1 MRSTAALIFATL
13 CVSSAGLRAAD
24 TVTSDYPNRPLRLIT
39 GFLPGGISDTLARVV
54 GEKLGE
60 RIGQRVVIDGRPGA
74 GGLISLEI
82 AAGSTPDGY
91 TLLLGTPA
99 VTISPSFTR
108 KLSFDPL
115 NSFAAVSMLGSS
127 PTITVVNPAVPAD
140 SMKELIALAK
150 AKPGQLNYA
159 SSGQGTTNHLAGE
172 LLKTMAGIQIT
183 PITYK
188 GAALTLLATISG
200 ETQLTFSPLLPAIPH
215 IKSGKLRGLAVTSA
229 KRSTSL
235 PDTPAIAET
244 LPGYDVTSWY
254 GILVPA
260 KTPQAIIARL
270 NTEINRVLETRDVK
284 ERLTAQGVEVAGSS
298 SVELAAFIKN
308 DAVRW
313 AKLVKESGIR
323 LD

>member
-91 TLLLGTPA
+91 TLLLCTPA

-229 KRSTSL
+229 KRSTAL

-244 LPGYDVTSWY
+244 LPGYDVTSGY

>member
-1 MRSTAALIFATL
+1 
-13 CVSSAGLRAAD
+13 
-24 TVTSDYPNRPLRLIT
+24 
-39 GFLPGGISDTLARVV
+39 
-54 GEKLGE
+54 
-60 RIGQRVVIDGRPGA
+60 
-74 GGLISLEI
+74 
-82 AAGSTPDGY
+82 
-91 TLLLGTPA
+91 
-99 VTISPSFTR
+99 
-108 KLSFDPL
+108 
-115 NSFAAVSMLGSS
+115 
-127 PTITVVNPAVPAD
+127 
-140 SMKELIALAK
+140 
-150 AKPGQLNYA
+150 
-159 SSGQGTTNHLAGE
+159 
-172 LLKTMAGIQIT
+172 
-183 PITYK
+183 
-188 GAALTLLATISG
+188 LLATISG

-229 KRSTSL
+229 KRSTAL